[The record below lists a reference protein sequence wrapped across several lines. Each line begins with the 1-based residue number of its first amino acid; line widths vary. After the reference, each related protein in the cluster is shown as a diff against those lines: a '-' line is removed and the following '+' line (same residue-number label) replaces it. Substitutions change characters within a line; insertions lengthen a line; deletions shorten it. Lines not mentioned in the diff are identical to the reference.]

1 MYKHIYSL
9 LILSLLSA
17 ESVAQSKL
25 SAAVL
30 QELDKAEQLMFSATE
45 KGDSTLFRKIS
56 GKDYF
61 TINANGVSQT
71 LDEACVLVPRFK
83 GSKAVLSEQNVR
95 VFDKFAL
102 RTGRAK
108 IYVGEQQVAEFLYT
122 SGWIYRDS
130 RWQFVHWQGTPTGM
144 MLAMMQQGSAVMEPP
159 KN

>member
-17 ESVAQSKL
+17 ESIAQSKL

-30 QELDKAEQLMFSATE
+30 QELDKAEQIMFGATE
-45 KGDSTLFRKIS
+45 KGDSALFRKIS

-61 TINANGVSQT
+61 TINANGGSQN
-71 LDEACVLVPRFK
+71 LDEACELIPRFK
-83 GSKAVLSEQNVR
+83 GSNAVLSEQKVR
-95 VFDKFAL
+95 VFDNFAL

-108 IYVGEQQVAEFLYT
+108 IYLGEKQVAEVLYT
-122 SGWIYRDS
+122 SGWIYRDN

-144 MLAMMQQGSAVMEPP
+144 LLEAMLQGKAMMEPP